1 MFRKNLSE
9 HVDVSRGHSVKSF
22 IVKRDYTHAN
32 HLSWNISVDVVR
44 LRKDDCRW
52 QNVVFHSMYICD
64 LDGKNDATRKF
75 FTYTYR
81 TSIKHIQVYGLA
93 NLLSNVMMDEAL
105 IKLTFVVL

>member
-1 MFRKNLSE
+1 MFHKNVSV
-9 HVDVSRGHSVKSF
+9 HIDVPRGQSVKSF

-32 HLSWNISVDVVR
+32 HLTWNISVDVVK
-44 LRKDDCRW
+44 LRTDGCRW
-52 QNVVFHSMYICD
+52 QNVVFHSMYVCE
-64 LDGKNDATRKF
+64 LDGKNDATCRF

-93 NLLSNVMMDEAL
+93 NLLSNVVMDEAL